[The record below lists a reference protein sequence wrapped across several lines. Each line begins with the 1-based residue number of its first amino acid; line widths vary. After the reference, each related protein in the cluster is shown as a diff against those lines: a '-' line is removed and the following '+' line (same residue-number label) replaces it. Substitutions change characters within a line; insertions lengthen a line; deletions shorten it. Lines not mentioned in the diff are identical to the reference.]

1 MTTIDG
7 VKYDSTGKFVITG
20 SVLSSLP
27 ANLTIRDSVKSGVN
41 VIQVNDRAIMNATNI
56 NQLSFGNSM
65 SLIGTSAFHVCLN
78 VTQINFGTGL
88 KSIWTYAFRRA
99 DRLLSV
105 NFPDGILNLGDA
117 CFANCA
123 AITSFNLPSSL
134 TSVNSG
140 VFFASSNVETISLGM
155 FPSNFN
161 AIITTMIR
169 DQPCKVKQID
179 FSYHG
184 KITSGAS
191 VNGSPQG
198 ILLQFKTSLL
208 SANIYLNVTSIDSNA
223 FYDYT
228 LQTLNASQAVNLQS
242 IYSDAFRFSDL
253 SNCLLPIGLK
263 YIGKNSFSYCKLVS
277 INIPSSVNQ
286 IIDLAFNS
294 CFNLT
299 EVIFNDNGVDKL
311 TLITGPF
318 EGCYRLKSLHLTWN
332 VTGMTNG
339 AFKGCYDLTYIRI
352 DYPQSNIISI
362 INDMGLQALKTLD
375 LYDNVKL
382 IPLMK
387 YGIVGNSFTD
397 PYPLEKLIL
406 RGIIG
411 IDVGA
416 FRYQQL
422 RDVSIDGTNITIGN
436 YALAGCSLLSILN
449 MNNVTSIGSGAFDT
463 CSSLTSVNLPNGV
476 LSVDSYAF
484 FYCTGMTDISF
495 PSTMTNIGI
504 NAFDTCRSLT
514 RILLPSSL
522 QTIGGSA
529 FNACSILTSLNL
541 PSSLMSV
548 GEAFNG
554 CTQIT
559 VLVTN
564 AYLSNLSAVAQS
576 MPLTYINF
584 NYNNLGKS
592 DILSLNKQGTLRTVI
607 LGSSIDFIDP
617 SMFKVHTL
625 ISSITIPTSCKSIKT
640 SAFQGCT
647 SLSFFEFSSGSNM
660 QLIGVS
666 SFQGCS
672 KLTTFTFTQFIA
684 EIDAYAFQNCISLTG
699 INISSNLF
707 LTIIDDGAF
716 SNCSLLQ
723 VINLPASL
731 TTIGTG
737 AFQNCTVLTN
747 VNISEPSVLKKI
759 GDNAFMDCVELT
771 NINIVN
777 SGLTE
782 IGNNAFRNCGK
793 LNTINIINGV
803 TLIGVSSFRSC
814 VSLTSVTITS
824 SSKLNHIHNF
834 AFLDCIRL
842 AGTIVIP
849 TDLTRIGAS
858 AFQNCISLISV
869 TISSSS
875 KLINISNNAFQ
886 GCSRIA
892 GTIEIPNSLTRIGEF
907 AFDNNFSLNVIQQA
921 VDSSNNSDLKEIA
934 SGAFNGCALLT
945 TFVFGKF
952 VETVENGAFGGCLGL
967 TKIEFGNGTQTN
979 LKTIGDNAFLDC
991 SGLTEFIIRRTD
1003 DMSTV
1008 VEENITIGTAAFKDI
1023 KALKKITLIDNL
1035 KKIVIGKSGQTGGTF
1050 QDCSGLTSIIMSGVS
1065 AIWNNSFNGCTSLT
1079 SILLTSNIISVQDS
1093 AFTGCSNITQLEVNS
1108 YLSNLSAVVAPMNL
1122 TDLSLNNLGRVVLL
1136 DTTNN
1141 KTTLKNLAMTGI
1153 TTIVPD
1159 AFNSM
1164 TALNNVTLAFTTI
1177 GIGVIGQLGQGGVF
1191 RGCNG
1196 LTRIIMSGVSAIH
1209 NNAFNSCTSLTSI
1222 RFGAAVRVVAD
1233 SAFTGCANITQ
1244 LEVNSYL
1251 SNLSAIVAPMNL
1263 TDLSLN
1269 NLGNLIY
1276 NVLTHKTTLKNVA
1289 ITGTSMIAWDIF
1301 IGIKSLNTLSIDGI
1315 NVDIGRQGYPGAF
1328 ADCIGLTR
1336 IIMSG
1341 VTAIRSN
1348 TFVNCTG
1355 LTSVTL
1361 PSTVNFVDSSAFL
1374 GCVNITEFNTFSI
1387 LDNFYEI
1394 VRDMALKGLDLS
1406 YNGTLPKI
1414 QMPRLEGVKLT
1425 GITAIYDSAFA
1436 LCIGLT
1442 KIILSQQLSSIGNN
1456 LFYGCKKLSDI
1467 TLPTTSLTNIGTQAF
1482 QECFSLKEFS
1492 IPQSVSTLGNK
1503 IFQGCSGL
1511 TKITINK
1518 TYPNLAYALYGVD
1531 NAGLEVDFNFN
1542 GNIPNGVLYNK
1553 TGLTKVTI
1561 RNIIKRID
1569 KSAFEGCN
1577 GLTSIIFSTPNTGL
1591 SLIDNKAFANCI
1603 NLQEITILSG
1613 VTQIGDYTFL
1623 NCTSLKTVI
1632 IPASVKTIGTY
1643 AFSGCSGLTGV
1654 SIVNTNS
1661 ALQIIGDF
1669 AFNNC
1674 INLETISVPSNFRI
1688 VDENVFEGC
1697 VKLTKY

>member
-1 MTTIDG
+1 M
-7 VKYDSTGKFVITG
+7 
-20 SVLSSLP
+20 
-27 ANLTIRDSVKSGVN
+27 
-41 VIQVNDRAIMNATNI
+41 
-56 NQLSFGNSM
+56 
-65 SLIGTSAFHVCLN
+65 
-78 VTQINFGTGL
+78 
-88 KSIWTYAFRRA
+88 
-99 DRLLSV
+99 
-105 NFPDGILNLGDA
+105 
-117 CFANCA
+117 
-123 AITSFNLPSSL
+123 
-134 TSVNSG
+134 
-140 VFFASSNVETISLGM
+140 
-155 FPSNFN
+155 
-161 AIITTMIR
+161 
-169 DQPCKVKQID
+169 
-179 FSYHG
+179 
-184 KITSGAS
+184 
-191 VNGSPQG
+191 
-198 ILLQFKTSLL
+198 
-208 SANIYLNVTSIDSNA
+208 
-223 FYDYT
+223 
-228 LQTLNASQAVNLQS
+228 
-242 IYSDAFRFSDL
+242 
-253 SNCLLPIGLK
+253 
-263 YIGKNSFSYCKLVS
+263 
-277 INIPSSVNQ
+277 
-286 IIDLAFNS
+286 
-294 CFNLT
+294 
-299 EVIFNDNGVDKL
+299 
-311 TLITGPF
+311 
-318 EGCYRLKSLHLTWN
+318 
-332 VTGMTNG
+332 
-339 AFKGCYDLTYIRI
+339 
-352 DYPQSNIISI
+352 
-362 INDMGLQALKTLD
+362 
-375 LYDNVKL
+375 
-382 IPLMK
+382 
-387 YGIVGNSFTD
+387 
-397 PYPLEKLIL
+397 
-406 RGIIG
+406 
-411 IDVGA
+411 
-416 FRYQQL
+416 
-422 RDVSIDGTNITIGN
+422 
-436 YALAGCSLLSILN
+436 
-449 MNNVTSIGSGAFDT
+449 
-463 CSSLTSVNLPNGV
+463 
-476 LSVDSYAF
+476 
-484 FYCTGMTDISF
+484 
-495 PSTMTNIGI
+495 
-504 NAFDTCRSLT
+504 
-514 RILLPSSL
+514 
-522 QTIGGSA
+522 
-529 FNACSILTSLNL
+529 
-541 PSSLMSV
+541 
-548 GEAFNG
+548 
-554 CTQIT
+554 
-559 VLVTN
+559 
-564 AYLSNLSAVAQS
+564 
-576 MPLTYINF
+576 
-584 NYNNLGKS
+584 
-592 DILSLNKQGTLRTVI
+592 
-607 LGSSIDFIDP
+607 
-617 SMFKVHTL
+617 
-625 ISSITIPTSCKSIKT
+625 
-640 SAFQGCT
+640 
-647 SLSFFEFSSGSNM
+647 
-660 QLIGVS
+660 
-666 SFQGCS
+666 
-672 KLTTFTFTQFIA
+672 
-684 EIDAYAFQNCISLTG
+684 
-699 INISSNLF
+699 
-707 LTIIDDGAF
+707 TIIDDGAF

-1196 LTRIIMSGVSAIH
+1196 LTRIIMSGV
-1209 NNAFNSCTSLTSI
+1209 
-1222 RFGAAVRVVAD
+1222 
-1233 SAFTGCANITQ
+1233 
-1244 LEVNSYL
+1244 
-1251 SNLSAIVAPMNL
+1251 
-1263 TDLSLN
+1263 
-1269 NLGNLIY
+1269 
-1276 NVLTHKTTLKNVA
+1276 
-1289 ITGTSMIAWDIF
+1289 
-1301 IGIKSLNTLSIDGI
+1301 
-1315 NVDIGRQGYPGAF
+1315 
-1328 ADCIGLTR
+1328 
-1336 IIMSG
+1336 
-1341 VTAIRSN
+1341 TAIRSN